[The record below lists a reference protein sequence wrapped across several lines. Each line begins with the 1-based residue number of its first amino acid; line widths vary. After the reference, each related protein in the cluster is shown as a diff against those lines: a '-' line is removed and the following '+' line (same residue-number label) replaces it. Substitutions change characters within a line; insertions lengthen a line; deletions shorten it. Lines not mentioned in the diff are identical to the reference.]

1 MSDVHKFDAV
11 FNRVAGT
18 LTLTSTTLAWVPT
31 AGAMDRQQQAL
42 NRVIREFP
50 CTTAAGADDKGMM
63 ASKAGAPNTSLK
75 LLFKDDVPK
84 NGLTFKFTSASKDA
98 DRQKVQDLLIPFV
111 SANKTAEAGASGA
124 STAAGAAAGGSGGAA
139 GTPTAGPSGAVTP
152 GAGTPGTASPAVST
166 PVGTPGTP
174 SSLVRKRKH
183 EDDATRKRT
192 NILRQR
198 VLRRDATLKELHR
211 ALVLGRQ
218 ISEDDFWSGREA
230 LLRAEEIAHAQRP
243 GRSSRL
249 LDDRFALN
257 EQQPAF
263 KGGTGVGVK
272 KAESGPLKLNIT
284 KELTREIFEEFP
296 VVQDAYAKHVPPLSE
311 AEFWKRYFESTLWE
325 RHRAS
330 TRKTALDGSAGKKDD
345 IFDAYLEDPDWELA
359 PRKEM
364 AGGIE
369 TFLDLAATEED
380 HGESTLRRD
389 VTMQAG
395 KQRES
400 LPLIR
405 RFNDH
410 SEKLLKAGGASAPE
424 DILAQIEL
432 EELNAAAPAAPIALD
447 VRGPDVAASSSTVFL
462 AGRGAEDKRALVAAE
477 ADKVAAW
484 RPDFGAV
491 CLPNPAN
498 PAQEQD
504 AGAEPSAA
512 AAFAFQR
519 DAQAVATR
527 TVRDLY
533 GAANAASQP
542 LSRLPAAIVEEMRLL
557 HNATTEF
564 LRQYYGA
571 IHPPPPGALGGQS
584 SAAQRQH
591 KAAKML
597 KYLAGTEAKINAI
610 VTIGEIERVDP
621 ERIRAVLAPT
631 LGAVRVALDRDA
643 KRNPPAPAVAA
654 K

>member
-1 MSDVHKFDAV
+1 
-11 FNRVAGT
+11 
-18 LTLTSTTLAWVPT
+18 
-31 AGAMDRQQQAL
+31 
-42 NRVIREFP
+42 
-50 CTTAAGADDKGMM
+50 M
-63 ASKAGAPNTSLK
+63 ASKAGAANTSLK
-75 LLFKDDVPK
+75 LLFKDDLPK
-84 NGLTFKFTSASKDA
+84 GGLTFKFTSPQKEA
-98 DRQKVQDLLIPFV
+98 DRQRVQDLLIPFV
-111 SANKTAEAGASGA
+111 QANKTAESAAA
-124 STAAGAAAGGSGGAA
+124 STAAGTPAGGTPAA
-139 GTPTAGPSGAVTP
+139 GTPTAGPSGA
-152 GAGTPGTASPAVST
+152 GGSGSGTASPAVST

-174 SSLVRKRKH
+174 SALVRKRKH
-183 EDDATRKRT
+183 EDDASRKRT

-198 VLRRDATLKELHR
+198 VLRRDPTLKELHR
-211 ALVLGRQ
+211 ALVLGKQ

-230 LLRAEEIAHAQRP
+230 LLRAEEIAHSQRP

-359 PRKEM
+359 PRKEIT
-364 AGGIE
+364 GGVE

-410 SEKLLKAGGASAPE
+410 SEKLLKAGGSSAPE
-424 DILAQIEL
+424 DIVSQIEL
-432 EELNAAAPAAPIALD
+432 EELNAAEPAAPIALD
-447 VRGPDVAASSSTVFL
+447 VRGPDVAVSASTVFL
-462 AGRGAEDKRALVAAE
+462 PGSSLEEKRALVEKEAA
-477 ADKVAAW
+477 KVSAW
-484 RPDFGAV
+484 SPDFAAV

-498 PAQEQD
+498 PAQD
-504 AGAEPSAA
+504 SEPSPEAA

-533 GAANAASQP
+533 LASNAASQP
-542 LSRLPAAIVEEMRLL
+542 LSRLPASIIEEMRLL

-571 IHPPPPGALGGQS
+571 IHPPPPGALGGLTPQ
-584 SAAQRQH
+584 QRQQ

-597 KYLAGTEAKINAI
+597 KYLQGTEAKINAI

-631 LGAVRVALDRDA
+631 LGAVKVALERDA
-643 KRNPPAPAVAA
+643 KRNPAPVAA
-654 K
+654 KWWAE

>member
-1 MSDVHKFDAV
+1 
-11 FNRVAGT
+11 
-18 LTLTSTTLAWVPT
+18 
-31 AGAMDRQQQAL
+31 
-42 NRVIREFP
+42 
-50 CTTAAGADDKGMM
+50 MM
-63 ASKAGAPNTSLK
+63 TSKAGAANTSLK
-75 LLFKDDVPK
+75 IMFKDELPK
-84 NGLTFKFTSASKDA
+84 GGLTFKFTSPQKEA

-111 SANKTAEAGASGA
+111 QANKAAE
-124 STAAGAAAGGSGGAA
+124 GAAAGGTPAA
-139 GTPTAGPSGAVTP
+139 ATPTAGPSGA
-152 GAGTPGTASPAVST
+152 GSGDGTPGTASPMST
-166 PVGTPGTP
+166 PVGTPGGAGTP

-183 EDDATRKRT
+183 EDDASRKRT

-198 VLRRDATLKELHR
+198 VLRRDPTLKELHR
-211 ALVLGRQ
+211 ALVLGKQ

-230 LLRAEEIAHAQRP
+230 LLRAEEIAHSQRP

-359 PRKEM
+359 PRKEIT
-364 AGGIE
+364 GGVE

-410 SEKLLKAGGASAPE
+410 SEKLLKAGGSAAPE
-424 DILAQIEL
+424 DIVSQIEY
-432 EELNAAAPAAPIALD
+432 EELNAAEPAAPIALD
-447 VRGPDVAASSSTVFL
+447 VRGPDIAVSASTVFL
-462 AGRGAEDKRALVAAE
+462 PDASLDEKRALVERE
-477 ADKVAAW
+477 AQKVENW
-484 RPDFGAV
+484 KPDFSSV

-498 PAQEQD
+498 PAQD
-504 AGAEPSAA
+504 SEPSPEAQ
-512 AAFAFQR
+512 AAFTFQR

-533 GAANAASQP
+533 FASNAASQP
-542 LSRLPAAIVEEMRLL
+542 LSRLPASIIEEMRLL

-571 IHPPPPGALGGQS
+571 IHPPPPGALGGQTPQ
-584 SAAQRQH
+584 QRQQ
-591 KAAKML
+591 KAQKML
-597 KYLAGTEAKINAI
+597 KYLQGTEAKINAI

-631 LGAVRVALDRDA
+631 LGAVKVALERDA
-643 KRNPPAPAVAA
+643 KRNPTAVAA

>member
-1 MSDVHKFDAV
+1 
-11 FNRVAGT
+11 
-18 LTLTSTTLAWVPT
+18 
-31 AGAMDRQQQAL
+31 
-42 NRVIREFP
+42 
-50 CTTAAGADDKGMM
+50 MM
-63 ASKAGAPNTSLK
+63 TSKAGTANTSMK
-75 LLFKDDVPK
+75 LIFKDDVPK
-84 NGLTFKFTSASKDA
+84 GGLTFKFTSPTKEA

-111 SANKTAEAGASGA
+111 SANKNAEAAAAAPPLAAAGISGTGTAGAAGAS
-124 STAAGAAAGGSGGAA
+124 AAVGAA
-139 GTPTAGPSGAVTP
+139 GVANGSGPGS
-152 GAGTPGTASPAVST
+152 GAGTPGAPSSAVST

-174 SSLVRKRKH
+174 SGLVRKRKH
-183 EDDATRKRT
+183 EDDASRKRT

-198 VLRRDATLKELHR
+198 VLRRDPTLKELHR
-211 ALVLGRQ
+211 ALVLGKQ
-218 ISEDDFWSGREA
+218 ISEEDFWSGREA
-230 LLRAEEIAHAQRP
+230 LLRAEEIAHSQRP

-263 KGGTGVGVK
+263 KGGTGVGIK

-345 IFDAYLEDPDWELA
+345 IFDAYLEDPDWDLA
-359 PRKEM
+359 PRREIT
-364 AGGIE
+364 GQVE

-389 VTMQAG
+389 ITMQAG

-410 SEKLLKAGGASAPE
+410 SEKLLKAGGPATAE
-424 DILAQIEL
+424 DIISQIEL
-432 EELNAAAPAAPIALD
+432 EELNAAEPAAPIALD
-447 VRGPDVAASSSTVFL
+447 VRGPDVASSSGTVFL
-462 AGRGAEDKRALVAAE
+462 PGASAEEKRALVEKEAE
-477 ADKVAAW
+477 KLADW
-484 RPDFGAV
+484 TPDFAAV

-498 PAQEQD
+498 PAQD
-504 AGAEPSAA
+504 TEPSPEAA

-533 GAANAASQP
+533 IASNAASQP
-542 LSRLPAAIVEEMRLL
+542 LSRLPPSLIEEMRLL

-571 IHPPPPGALGGQS
+571 IHPPPPGALGGQTPQ
-584 SAAQRQH
+584 QRQQ

-597 KYLAGTEAKINAI
+597 KYLAGTEAKVNAI
-610 VTIGEIERVDP
+610 VTVAEIERVDP

-631 LGAVRVALDRDA
+631 LGAVKVALERDA
-643 KRNPPAPAVAA
+643 KRNTVAGA